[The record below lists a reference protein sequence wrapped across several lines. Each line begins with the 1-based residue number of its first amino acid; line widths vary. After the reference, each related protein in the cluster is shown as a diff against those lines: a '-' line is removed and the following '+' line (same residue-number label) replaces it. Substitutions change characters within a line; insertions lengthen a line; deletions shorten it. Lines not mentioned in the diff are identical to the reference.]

1 MGKITLLVF
10 LLTMTLISCN
20 RSGVKFKPQ
29 ERHGTLSIADRD
41 SAIAKKKRETNLD
54 PDVML
59 FQHNIKLAVAGPA
72 PHGEMALQQL
82 AIHHVL
88 P

>member
-59 FQHNIKLAVAGPA
+59 FQHNRASDNKSDVSFNANSL
-72 PHGEMALQQL
+72 
-82 AIHHVL
+82 
-88 P
+88 